1 MHRKQELSGPCSREG
16 REHSRLAGVPG
27 RFEASARPCRQVA
40 VSASADCSRIQS
52 RSGRACSVPYLASA
66 WPSRQAHARPTKRH
80 PVPPTSLFVEE
91 Q

>member
-1 MHRKQELSGPCSREG
+1 MHRKQELSGPGSREG

-27 RFEASARPCRQVA
+27 RFEASARPCRQALTAAAFRA
-40 VSASADCSRIQS
+40 VVEGPA
-52 RSGRACSVPYLASA
+52 VHPLPYLASA

-80 PVPPTSLFVEE
+80 PAPPTSLFVEE